1 MAPAPDLEIEGERL
15 CRRLGGRWT
24 NGQGLCLCPAHN
36 DHDPSLSIR
45 VGHRAL
51 LFKCFAGCDT
61 ISVLRAIRRLR
72 LPLPQSTL
80 EAPYPHA
87 ASTEKRPGP
96 ALRLWD
102 ASVPLIGTSAE
113 AYLSGRLL
121 QPPWQ
126 DLRYK
131 ARAPLGR
138 GRDVVFRPALI
149 AAVRERHRIVA
160 VHRSFLDPLSVS
172 LAKDLTNPRM
182 MLGRPGRGAVQLAP
196 ANDILGLAEGIE
208 TALAAMRLHRL
219 PVWATLG
226 AERAGHILL
235 PGSLERLVLL
245 FDRDAAG
252 WSAHQR
258 ALEAYARPHLD
269 IRSIWPSTGHNDWAD
284 VLATRLRA
292 AGGAANERRPPRVP
306 RRGGSEPVSR

>member
-15 CRRLGGRWT
+15 CRRLSGRWT

-45 VGHRAL
+45 VGRRAL

-61 ISVLRAIRRLR
+61 IAVLHAIRRLH
-72 LPLPQSTL
+72 LPLPRP
-80 EAPYPHA
+80 APDVPLSRSNQTA
-87 ASTEKRPGP
+87 PRPGP

-102 ASVPLIGTSAE
+102 ASAPLIGTPADT
-113 AYLSGRLL
+113 YLSGRLF
-121 QPPWQ
+121 QPPWH
-126 DLRYK
+126 DLRFN
-131 ARAPLGR
+131 ARTPLGR

-160 VHRSFLDPLSVS
+160 VHRSFLDPVS
-172 LAKDLTNPRM
+172 FTLANDLTDARM

-235 PGSLERLVLL
+235 PDSLERLVLL
-245 FDRDAAG
+245 FDRDGPG

-258 ALEAYARPHLD
+258 ALEAYARPDLE
-269 IRSIWPSTGHNDWAD
+269 IRSAWPPAGYNDWAD
-284 VLATRLRA
+284 VLAARLRA
-292 AGGAANERRPPRVP
+292 A
-306 RRGGSEPVSR
+306 

>member
-1 MAPAPDLEIEGERL
+1 MQEASIVAPPPDLEIEGERL

-24 NGQGLCLCPAHN
+24 TGQGLCLCPAHD
-36 DHDPSLSIR
+36 DHHPSLSIR
-45 VGHRAL
+45 VGRRAL

-61 ISVLRAIRRLR
+61 MAVLQAIRRLH
-72 LPLPQSTL
+72 LPLPRP
-80 EAPYPHA
+80 APDVPLPRSNQTA
-87 ASTEKRPGP
+87 TRPGP
-96 ALRLWD
+96 ALRLWE
-102 ASVPLIGTSAE
+102 ASVPPTETAAE

-121 QPPWQ
+121 RPPWH
-126 DLRYK
+126 DLRYN
-131 ARAPLGR
+131 ARTPLGR

-160 VHRSFLDPLSVS
+160 VHRSFLDPVS
-172 LAKDLTNPRM
+172 FTLANDLTDPRM

-226 AERAGHILL
+226 AERAAHILL
-235 PGSLERLVLL
+235 PDSLERLVLL

-258 ALEAYARPHLD
+258 ALEAYARPDLEIH
-269 IRSIWPSTGHNDWAD
+269 SAWPPAGHNDWAD

-292 AGGAANERRPPRVP
+292 A
-306 RRGGSEPVSR
+306 

>member
-1 MAPAPDLEIEGERL
+1 MAPAPDLELEGERL

-45 VGHRAL
+45 VGRRAL

-61 ISVLRAIRRLR
+61 IAVLHALRRLH
-72 LPLPQSTL
+72 LPLPRPAPDVPL
-80 EAPYPHA
+80 PRPEEAA
-87 ASTEKRPGP
+87 TRPGP
-96 ALRLWD
+96 ALRVWE
-102 ASVPLIGTSAE
+102 ASVPLTGTPAQT
-113 AYLSGRLL
+113 YLSGRLL
-121 QPPWQ
+121 RQPWQ
-126 DLRYK
+126 DLRYNP
-131 ARAPLGR
+131 RTPLGR

-149 AAVRERHRIVA
+149 AAVRERHGVVA
-160 VHRSFLDPLSVS
+160 VHRSFLDPVS
-172 LAKDLTNPRM
+172 LGLAKDLTDPRM

-196 ANDILGLAEGIE
+196 ANNVLGLAEGIE

-235 PGSLERLVLL
+235 PDSLERLVLL

-258 ALEAYARPHLD
+258 ALEAYAGSDLE
-269 IRSIWPSTGHNDWAD
+269 IRSIWPSAGHNDWAD

-292 AGGAANERRPPRVP
+292 A
-306 RRGGSEPVSR
+306 